1 MSPAMISQW
10 IQDTGLAT
18 AVRESAYAYPIIMS
32 THLACIAIFG
42 GMILMTDLR
51 LMGLAMTD
59 VPVATMIRQL
69 RPWKWFGFILMVT
82 CGFLLA
88 ISRMNTYYENPYF
101 QTKLTLLV
109 LVGIHALVFR
119 PRVYK
124 NPEEIDRAPEL
135 PGVAKLA
142 GALSL
147 IMWVTIPIMG
157 RLIAY
162 YDAPGSVF

>member
-10 IQDTGLAT
+10 IQDSGLAT
-18 AVRESAYAYPIIMS
+18 AVRESSYAYPIIMS
-32 THLACIAIFG
+32 THLACIAVFG

-88 ISRMNTYYENPYF
+88 ISKMTTYYPNPYF
-101 QTKLTLLV
+101 QVKLTLLV
-109 LVGIHALVFR
+109 
-119 PRVYK
+119 
-124 NPEEIDRAPEL
+124 
-135 PGVAKLA
+135 
-142 GALSL
+142 
-147 IMWVTIPIMG
+147 
-157 RLIAY
+157 
-162 YDAPGSVF
+162 

>member
-10 IQDTGLAT
+10 IQESGLAT
-18 AVRESAYAYPIIMS
+18 AVRESSYAYPIIMS
-32 THLACIAIFG
+32 THLACIAVFG

-59 VPVATMIRQL
+59 VPVATMIREL

-88 ISRMNTYYENPYF
+88 ISRMTTYFPNPYF
-101 QTKLTLLV
+101 QAKLTLLV
-109 LVGIHALVFR
+109 LVGVHALIFR
-119 PRVYK
+119 PLVYK
-124 NPEEIDRAPEL
+124 NPEKIDSAPQL

-162 YDAPGSVF
+162 WDAPGSPF